1 MANCLSLYI
10 AEMLFLFLFTC
21 KVHLSRYE
29 LFNILVLQGFLF
41 ENFIDTS

>member
-10 AEMLFLFLFTC
+10 AEMFFLFIFIC
-21 KVHLSRYE
+21 ERHLNRYE